1 MAIHYT
7 LVFGMLVTE
16 MVFFLLLT
24 LPLPNHW
31 RVKTLKFVSTSRLV
45 AQLVHG
51 IKIAL
56 IGVFILFVDAVNRML
71 SLTNDA
77 QKPGLDMKTD
87 AAAIS
92 SMHANKFYAQ
102 RNVYL
107 TGFTLFMSFILTRTH
122 VMILD
127 LSTVAEQKVAEPAVV
142 TSTDVK
148 AKKVE

>member
-1 MAIHYT
+1 MALHYT

-24 LPLPNHW
+24 LPLPNAW
-31 RVKTLKFVSTSRLV
+31 RVKTLRFVSTSRTV
-45 AQLVHG
+45 AHLVHG

-56 IGVFILFVDAVNRML
+56 VGVMILFVDAVNRMISL
-71 SLTNDA
+71 SNEAEKLGA
-77 QKPGLDMKTD
+77 DMKTD
-87 AAAIS
+87 ASAIA

-127 LSTVAEQKVAEPAVV
+127 LSTMAEVSTPVV
-142 TSTDVK
+142 IDKK
-148 AKKVE
+148 AKKIE